1 MKALDDIRVIDLS
14 HVLAAPFC
22 TMMLADMGA
31 EVIKIE
37 PPSGDDSREFGPF
50 FEPDEKGDEQ
60 SGYFVSLNRNK
71 KSTSI
76 NLKTEEGKE
85 ILRKL
90 IAGADVVVENFRP
103 NTMKKLG
110 FSYEEIKEIKSD
122 IIYCSICGFGHDALP
137 EYATKPAY
145 DMVAQAYS
153 GLMSITGPKGGPPC
167 RVGTSVGDI
176 VAGHQ
181 AAIGILSALWHREK
195 TGEGQHVDISMV
207 DGLVSILENAI
218 SRYTIKGEVPEPLGT
233 AHPNIAPFQ
242 SFPTKDD
249 YIITPIG
256 NDGLWEKFCEAI
268 GKEEL
273 VDHPKFK
280 DNRLRCENL
289 DELVSRLEEVMK
301 TKTTEEWIE
310 IFEESGL
317 PYSPLNRIDDVVDDD
332 NINYRNMIE
341 EVEQPD
347 LGKVEV
353 TGSPFKLSKT
363 PGEVE
368 THAPKLGEHNEEV
381 LTELLDYSQQE
392 VEKLK
397 ENEVLN
403 EPK

>member
-90 IAGADVVVENFRP
+90 IASADVVVENFRP

-110 FSYEEIKEIKSD
+110 FSYEEIKEVKSD

-273 VDHPKFK
+273 VDHPEFK
-280 DNRLRCENL
+280 NNRLRCENL
-289 DELVSRLEEVMK
+289 GELVPRLEEVMK

-310 IFEESGL
+310 IFEEYGL
-317 PYSPLNRIDDVVDDD
+317 PYSPLNRIDDVVNDD

-392 VEKLK
+392 VENLK

-403 EPK
+403 EQ